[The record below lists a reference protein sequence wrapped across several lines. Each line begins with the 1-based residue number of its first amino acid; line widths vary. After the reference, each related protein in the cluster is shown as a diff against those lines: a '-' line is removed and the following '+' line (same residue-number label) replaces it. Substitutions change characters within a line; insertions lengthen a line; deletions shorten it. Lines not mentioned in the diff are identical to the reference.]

1 MTTVARSPN
10 MTVHEARQRLQQER
24 NSRLTQ
30 LSAIEDGAA
39 LAHGDLATARTAA
52 IRRVLT
58 EITAAEHRL
67 TGDTYGTCQG
77 CKPAFRYQKSERGP
91 LRLHRPTPGGPAQS
105 VLC

>member
-1 MTTVARSPN
+1 MAHFAN
-10 MTVHEARQRLQQER
+10 MTVHEARQRLQHER

-39 LAHGDLATARTAA
+39 LADGDLATARTAA

-58 EITAAEHRL
+58 EITAAEDRL

-77 CKPAFRYQKSERGP
+77 CKTRIPVERLEILPYVRYCVGCQQR
-91 LRLHRPTPGGPAQS
+91 AA
-105 VLC
+105 

>member
-52 IRRVLT
+52 IRHVLT
-58 EITAAEHRL
+58 EITAAEDRL
-67 TGDTYGTCQG
+67 TGNTYGTCQG
-77 CKPAFRYQKSERGP
+77 CKTHIPVERLEILPYVRYCVRCQQ
-91 LRLHRPTPGGPAQS
+91 LAA
-105 VLC
+105 

>member
-10 MTVHEARQRLQQER
+10 MTAHEARRRLAHER

-39 LAHGDLATARTAA
+39 LADKDLIAAQTAA

-58 EITAAEHRL
+58 EISAAEERVAD
-67 TGDTYGTCQG
+67 GTYGACQTCDSRI
-77 CKPAFRYQKSERGP
+77 PVERLEILPYVRYCVSCQQR
-91 LRLHRPTPGGPAQS
+91 AA
-105 VLC
+105 

>member
-10 MTVHEARQRLQQER
+10 MTVHETRQRLGHER

-39 LAHGDLATARTAA
+39 LADPELLTAQTAA

-58 EITAAEHRL
+58 EISAAEERVAD
-67 TGDTYGTCQG
+67 GTYGACQDCG
-77 CKPAFRYQKSERGP
+77 ARVPVERLEILPYVRYCVSCQQRA
-91 LRLHRPTPGGPAQS
+91 T
-105 VLC
+105 

>member
-10 MTVHEARQRLQQER
+10 MTAHEARQRLGHER

-39 LAHGDLATARTAA
+39 LADKELITAQTAA

-58 EITAAEHRL
+58 EIKAAEERVAD
-67 TGDTYGTCQG
+67 GTYGACQDCG
-77 CKPAFRYQKSERGP
+77 TRIPVERLEILPYVRYCVSCQQRAS
-91 LRLHRPTPGGPAQS
+91 
-105 VLC
+105 